1 MVNDH
6 ANQLIDLQTQLAFQ
20 EDLLTSLN
28 DRVYAQD
35 REMQKMQMAIS
46 RLSEQ
51 LREQNVAAEQG
62 DNQPSFEKPPHY

>member
-6 ANQLIDLQTQLAFQ
+6 ASQLIDLQTQLAFQ

-35 REMQKMQMAIS
+35 REMQKMQMAIA
-46 RLSEQ
+46 RLIEQ
-51 LREQNVAAEQG
+51 LREQNGAAEQG